1 MTDGRM
7 AIRKRKRTFSK
18 VSHSLKKWKVTP
30 HKGDFVNSITFFYY
44 LLCNNL
50 QWIFNYTDGRDL
62 DNRDIIQ
69 RLDSYMLHGVV
80 EQIFGYVDYDSLVNA
95 QRVSPE
101 WRTILENEKIW
112 KALLRRN
119 VRFDQSWRKMF
130 HQLKIQATNGAS
142 NANDETF
149 ITKKICIQ
157 IG

>member
-1 MTDGRM
+1 
-7 AIRKRKRTFSK
+7 
-18 VSHSLKKWKVTP
+18 
-30 HKGDFVNSITFFYY
+30 
-44 LLCNNL
+44 
-50 QWIFNYTDGRDL
+50 
-62 DNRDIIQ
+62 
-69 RLDSYMLHGVV
+69 MLHGVV

-101 WRTILENEKIW
+101 WRMILENEKIW

-130 HQLKIQATNGAS
+130 NQLKIQATNGAS
-142 NANDETF
+142 NANDETY